1 VTDALN
7 QLNLVLAQN
16 ETVATLWMQGMGDRA
31 SLSDLER
38 ERFDALL
45 RAYMHICDTMYYQA
59 QVGAGD
65 NGLWLAEERYLA
77 VILNSPGG
85 RAWFEENTASISA
98 GFLEALH
105 DVIRRQDALL
115 SDELAVRYNKMAV
128 SID

>member
-1 VTDALN
+1 MTDALN
-7 QLNLVLAQN
+7 QLNLTLAQN
-16 ETVATLWMQGMGDRA
+16 ETVATLWISGMGGRA
-31 SLSDLER
+31 SLSDIER

-65 NGLWLAEERYLA
+65 NGLWMAEERYLA

-85 RAWFEENTASISA
+85 SGWFEENADSISA

-105 DVIRRQDALL
+105 DVIKRHDA
-115 SDELAVRYNKMAV
+115 SSTDEIAARYNKMAG